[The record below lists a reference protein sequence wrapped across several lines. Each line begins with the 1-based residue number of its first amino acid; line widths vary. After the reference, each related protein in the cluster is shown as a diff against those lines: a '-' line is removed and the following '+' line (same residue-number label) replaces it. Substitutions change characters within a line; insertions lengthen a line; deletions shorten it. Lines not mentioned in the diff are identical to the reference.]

1 MMDVLRERCD
11 EYASASLLRTPV
23 IDAVDASEG
32 SLFKGAGHAD
42 DNDGR
47 LGHRQV
53 GFFQVQGVDTGGQVV
68 VRRQLKR
75 RYTLPF
81 FQKPWPCLVG
91 VEACGSAHYWS
102 RELEALAHTVRL
114 MPQRMRR
121 NSICSLCKW
130 CLRYVTL
137 FSFHVRRI
145 FGETA

>member
-75 RYTLPF
+75 RYALPF
-81 FQKPWPCLVG
+81 FQKPLPCLVG

-102 RELEALAHTVRL
+102 RELEVSGSYRAVDAAAYAAELHLQFVQMVFAIRHLVFI
-114 MPQRMRR
+114 P
-121 NSICSLCKW
+121 C
-130 CLRYVTL
+130 
-137 FSFHVRRI
+137 
-145 FGETA
+145 A